1 MNGWYL
7 HNKEDWP
14 PSTHI
19 HPLFVSVHFNVSAYD
34 TLLSDLSISYLKK
47 NINRLYVLYITTE
60 MLFLLISN
68 RIVYRVNIHN
78 CCCFRSS
85 EKVDLDKDL

>member
-47 NINRLYVLYITTE
+47 YQSIVCALYNDKNVVLANIESY
-60 MLFLLISN
+60 FLS
-68 RIVYRVNIHN
+68 
-78 CCCFRSS
+78 C
-85 EKVDLDKDL
+85 